1 MNVLLHNAGK
11 TPGNFDLVVV
21 NDSLDE
27 AYNILREFLMRELEE
42 HKEDGESSCSSWARS
57 TAYNA
62 VGSYIML

>member
-1 MNVLLHNAGK
+1 MCFLCNAGK

-21 NDSLDE
+21 NNSVDK
-27 AYNILREFLMRELEE
+27 AYTILREFLVRELEE
-42 HKEDGESSCSSWARS
+42 REVDGESSCSSWARS